1 MEPMAAKDLS
11 ATPRFLFSLLALCV
25 GLFVATFAVP
35 AHAQAVA
42 PDNCAEPA
50 QVADDGDDADMVTD
64 EDSVAVGCGSEVLR
78 THTREASESAD
89 QPLLTLDAGNDG
101 SVDHYLVKVDC
112 GMMTEMAA
120 CEGRTGVQY
129 ASVSEELYM
138 RLRGVTE
145 DPTTHLTEEEMNS
158 LMSTLAD
165 IEPLGE
171 IVVGLN
177 NLVNDPAT
185 IMVPAT
191 TETQEVDGGVA
202 VGAGAK
208 VKANGGVALGNGA
221 TVGADI
227 ETMVTLTMDETGLLV
242 VGTETTTTGGGG
254 DNGIAIGNGAKAM
267 GDGSIAIGSGA
278 TAMEDGQVMIGTH
291 DIGAM
296 ADDVMENAA
305 GVMENAAGVMEN
317 AAGVMENAAGVAR
330 NAEGV
335 ATNAAGIARN
345 GMRLDNHDEAL
356 SDHNERLMAHG
367 QRIDEN
373 RGMINDNRGMI
384 DQNGMRLDNHGMRLD
399 NHDARLGDH
408 NERLMAHGMRIDENR
423 GMINTNSTK
432 IENNAGRI
440 NENRGMINDNRGMIA
455 TNAGRINEN
464 RGMINDNRGM
474 IGVNAGR
481 INENRGM
488 INTNAQ
494 MLNTHSNM
502 ITNAMGRLDG
512 HDTALTA
519 HENRLNQHS
528 TMLAGHAEGI
538 NNNAMQIDM
547 LDERVSQVAAMSAAL
562 SAVPNAP
569 DMDEKFFFGVGVGS
583 HGGESGFAAG
593 LAGRVGANKNI
604 VVNAGLA
611 NSSGGTTVRA
621 GVGWSF

>member
-1 MEPMAAKDLS
+1 MIEEHDMEPMAAKDLS

-42 PDNCAEPA
+42 PDDCADPAQPA
-50 QVADDGDDADMVTD
+50 QVADDGDDADMVT
-64 EDSVAVGCGSEVLR
+64 EERSVAVGCDSEVLR
-78 THTREASESAD
+78 THTQADSNSAD
-89 QPLLTLDAGNDG
+89 QRLFTLTQGTDN
-101 SVDHYLVKVDC
+101 SYLIQVDC
-112 GMMTEMAA
+112 EPDDGRPKPVA
-120 CEGRTGVQY
+120 CREFGGLQY
-129 ASVSEELYM
+129 ADIGEDLYM
-138 RLRGVTE
+138 KLKDVATTPLGPEDLELLRGKLDTIRPLGDLYRPGQNNLADDTTPIMVPGVTE
-145 DPTTHLTEEEMNS
+145 
-158 LMSTLAD
+158 
-165 IEPLGE
+165 
-171 IVVGLN
+171 V
-177 NLVNDPAT
+177 
-185 IMVPAT
+185 
-191 TETQEVDGGVA
+191 QEVDRGVA
-202 VGAGAK
+202 VGADAQ
-208 VKANGGVALGNGA
+208 VKADGGVAIGNGA
-221 TVGADI
+221 TVGTD
-227 ETMVTLTMDETGLLV
+227 TTSTVTLTFVDPDPGNPEYARVV

-267 GDGSIAIGSGA
+267 GEGSIAIGSGA
-278 TAMEDGQVMIGTH
+278 TAMEDGQVMIGNH

-296 ADDVMENAA
+296 ANDVID
-305 GVMENAAGVMEN
+305 
-317 AAGVMENAAGVAR
+317 NAAGVAR

-335 ATNAAGIARN
+335 ANNAAGVARN
-345 GMRLDNHDEAL
+345 GRRLDNHDAAL

-384 DQNGMRLDNHGMRLD
+384 DRNGMRLDNHGTRLD

-423 GMINTNSTK
+423 GMINSNSTK

-474 IGVNAGR
+474 IGVNSGR

-538 NNNAMQIDM
+538 NYNAMQIDM

>member
-1 MEPMAAKDLS
+1 MIEEHDMEPMAAKDLS

-145 DPTTHLTEEEMNS
+145 DPTTHLTEEEINS
-158 LMSTLAD
+158 LMTTLAD

-296 ADDVMENAA
+296 ADDVMENAE

-317 AAGVMENAAGVAR
+317 AEGVMENAAGVAR

-345 GMRLDNHDEAL
+345 GMRLDNHDAAL

-367 QRIDEN
+367 ERLDEN
-373 RGMINDNRGMI
+373 RGMINENRGMI
-384 DQNGMRLDNHGMRLD
+384 GVNAG
-399 NHDARLGDH
+399 
-408 NERLMAHGMRIDENR
+408 RINENR
-423 GMINTNSTK
+423 GMINENRGMIGVNAGRINENRGMINNNSTK

-569 DMDEKFFFGVGVGS
+569 DMDEKFFVGVGVGS

-593 LAGRVGANKNI
+593 LAGRVGADKNI

-621 GVGWSF
+621 GVGFSF

>member
-1 MEPMAAKDLS
+1 MIEEHDMEPMAAKDLS

-145 DPTTHLTEEEMNS
+145 DPTTHLTEEEINS
-158 LMSTLAD
+158 LMTTLAD

-177 NLVNDPAT
+177 NLVDDPAT

-296 ADDVMENAA
+296 ADDVMENAE
-305 GVMENAAGVMEN
+305 GVMENA
-317 AAGVMENAAGVAR
+317 
-330 NAEGV
+330 EGV
-335 ATNAAGIARN
+335 KENRGMINDNRDMIGTNAAGIARN
-345 GMRLDNHDEAL
+345 GRRLDNHDAAL
-356 SDHNERLMAHG
+356 SNHNERLMAHG
-367 QRIDEN
+367 MRLDENRDMIHDNSGKIGVNAGRINEN

-384 DQNGMRLDNHGMRLD
+384 GVNAG
-399 NHDARLGDH
+399 
-408 NERLMAHGMRIDENR
+408 RINENR
-423 GMINTNSTK
+423 GMINNNSTK

-440 NENRGMINDNRGMIA
+440 NENRGMIHDNRGMIA

-488 INTNAQ
+488 ISTNAQ

-502 ITNAMGRLDG
+502 IQNAMGRLDG

-569 DMDEKFFFGVGVGS
+569 DMDEKFFVGVGVGS

-593 LAGRVGANKNI
+593 LAGRVGADKNI

-621 GVGWSF
+621 GVGFSF

>member
-1 MEPMAAKDLS
+1 MIEEHDMEPMADKDLS

-25 GLFVATFAVP
+25 GLFVATFAAP

-42 PDNCAEPA
+42 PDRCAEPA
-50 QVADDGDDADMVTD
+50 QVADDGDDADMVT
-64 EDSVAVGCGSEVLR
+64 EEGSVAVGCDSEVLR

-89 QPLLTLDAGNDG
+89 QPLLTLDAGDDG

-120 CEGRTGVQY
+120 CEGRKGVQY
-129 ASVSEELYM
+129 ASISEELYM

-145 DPTTHLTEEEMNS
+145 DPTTHLTEEEMSS
-158 LMSTLAD
+158 LMTMLAD
-165 IEPLGE
+165 SEPLGD

-177 NLVNDPAT
+177 RLVDDPAT

-191 TETQEVDGGVA
+191 TEMQEVDGGVA

-267 GDGSIAIGSGA
+267 GEGSIAIGSGA

-296 ADDVMENAA
+296 AED
-305 GVMENAAGVMEN
+305 
-317 AAGVMENAAGVAR
+317 VMENAAGVAR

-335 ATNAAGIARN
+335 ADNAAGVARN
-345 GMRLDNHDEAL
+345 GRRLDSHDAAL

-384 DQNGMRLDNHGMRLD
+384 DQNGRRLDNHGMRLD

-423 GMINTNSTK
+423 GMINSNSTMINNNSTK

-538 NNNAMQIDM
+538 NYNAMQIDM

-569 DMDEKFFFGVGVGS
+569 DMDEKFFVGVGVGS

-621 GVGWSF
+621 GVGFSF

>member
-1 MEPMAAKDLS
+1 MIEEHDMEPMAAKDLS

-145 DPTTHLTEEEMNS
+145 DPTTHLTEEEINS
-158 LMSTLAD
+158 LMTTLAD

-177 NLVNDPAT
+177 NLVDDPAT

-296 ADDVMENAA
+296 AEDVTENAA
-305 GVMENAAGVMEN
+305 GVARNT
-317 AAGVMENAAGVAR
+317 AGVMENAAGVAR
-330 NAEGV
+330 NEAGV
-335 ATNAAGIARN
+335 MENAAGVARN
-345 GMRLDNHDEAL
+345 GMRLDNHDAAL

-367 QRIDEN
+367 ERLDEN

-384 DQNGMRLDNHGMRLD
+384 GVNAG
-399 NHDARLGDH
+399 
-408 NERLMAHGMRIDENR
+408 RINENR
-423 GMINTNSTK
+423 GMINDNRGMIGVNAGRINENRGMINNNSTK

-502 ITNAMGRLDG
+502 IQNAMGRLDG

-569 DMDEKFFFGVGVGS
+569 DMDEKFFVGVGVGS

-621 GVGWSF
+621 GVGFSF

>member
-1 MEPMAAKDLS
+1 MIEEHDMEPMAAKDLS

-42 PDNCAEPA
+42 PDSCAEPA
-50 QVADDGDDADMVTD
+50 QVADDGDNADKVTA
-64 EDSVAVGCGSEVLR
+64 EGSVAVGCDSEVLR

-145 DPTTHLTEEEMNS
+145 DPTTHLTEEEMSS
-158 LMSTLAD
+158 LMTRLAD

-177 NLVNDPAT
+177 NLVDDTAT

-191 TETQEVDGGVA
+191 TEMQEVDGGVA

-267 GDGSIAIGSGA
+267 GAGSIAIGNGA
-278 TAMEDGQVMIGTH
+278 TAMEDDQVMIGTH

-296 ADDVMENAA
+296 AGDVMENAA
-305 GVMENAAGVMEN
+305 GVARNADGVAKNGRRLDNHKNRLDNHAKVLGSHNERLMAHGTQIEDNAKGVAKNAKGVMENAELLGSHNERLMAHGTKIENNAKGVARNAKGVMEN
-317 AAGVMENAAGVAR
+317 AAGVMENAAGVAKNDR
-330 NAEGV
+330 
-335 ATNAAGIARN
+335 
-345 GMRLDNHDEAL
+345 RLDNHDSRLDSHAEVL
-356 SDHNERLMAHG
+356 GSHNKRLVAHG
-367 QRIDEN
+367 
-373 RGMINDNRGMI
+373 
-384 DQNGMRLDNHGMRLD
+384 
-399 NHDARLGDH
+399 
-408 NERLMAHGMRIDENR
+408 
-423 GMINTNSTK
+423 TK

-440 NENRGMINDNRGMIA
+440 NENSDMIK
-455 TNAGRINEN
+455 EN
-464 RGMINDNRGM
+464 SGK

-481 INENRGM
+481 INQNREM
-488 INTNAQ
+488 IGDNAQ

-569 DMDEKFFFGVGVGS
+569 DMDEKFFVGFGVGS